1 MMRAL
6 FAIGLAA
13 SMAAPAA
20 AQMSF
25 TTMGRLFT
33 TPADRIL
40 LDQQR
45 ASAAPP
51 GTATAA
57 GPAGTT
63 ATPAPAGAMPGM
75 AAPVTTPPAPAPAPV
90 RFGGVLRRSDG
101 QATIWVD
108 DAVQEAVVHGRPAA
122 GVPVDVGGRRVL
134 LKPGQS
140 WDPASGAIVD
150 VQRGAGAR

>member
-1 MMRAL
+1 MTPRSAALLALVLVSIAVPARAQ
-6 FAIGLAA
+6 A
-13 SMAAPAA
+13 
-20 AQMSF
+20 SF

-45 ASAAPP
+45 RAAMAQNAQAVAAPP
-51 GTATAA
+51 APPAA
-57 GPAGTT
+57 V
-63 ATPAPAGAMPGM
+63 MPGM
-75 AAPVTTPPAPAPAPV
+75 AADNAAAAPPPPPAPV

-108 DAVQEAVVHGRPAA
+108 DAPRDTVLRTRPGAAVA
-122 GVPVDVGGRRVL
+122 VDVGGRSVV

-140 WDPASGAIVD
+140 WDPASGAILD
-150 VQRGAGAR
+150 VRRGTPAR